1 MYVTILSGHVSH
13 ENWTTLQKD
22 YQEKVTRRPP
32 RALVESVLV
41 QSEDDSTLWHIIS
54 IWQSKEAF
62 QQAEDEDEASLC
74 VRLFC
79 DAGEVPTRR
88 CYQLEAR
95 YVRV

>member
-13 ENWTTLQKD
+13 ENWSALQKA
-22 YQEKVTRRPP
+22 YQDKVTRHPP
-32 RALVESVLV
+32 HGLVESTLV
-41 QSEDDSTLWHIIS
+41 QSEDDPTLWHIIS
-54 IWQSKEAF
+54 FWKSKEAF

-79 DAGEVPTRR
+79 DAGGVPTRR
-88 CYQLEAR
+88 RYSVAAR